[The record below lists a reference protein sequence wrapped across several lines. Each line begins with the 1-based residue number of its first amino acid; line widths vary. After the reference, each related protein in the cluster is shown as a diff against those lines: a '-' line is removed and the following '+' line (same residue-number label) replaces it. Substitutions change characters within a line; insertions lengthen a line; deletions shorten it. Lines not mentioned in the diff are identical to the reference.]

1 VEGDADVR
9 LGVFTVLYSDLAVD
23 QMLDKVAAM
32 GVDAVELGTGNY
44 PGDAHCRPAELLAGP
59 DEARA
64 LRSAVESRGLMIS
77 ALSQHGNPVHPD
89 ADFAKR
95 DREVWENTIRLA
107 EVLEVPV
114 VNAFSGC
121 PGDHAGA
128 RYPNWV
134 TCPWPEDY
142 LKVLDW
148 QWNDVVIPYWT
159 DAAEFARAHG
169 VTKIAF
175 EMHPGFVVYN
185 PETLLKLRGAVG
197 DAIGANLDPS
207 HLFWQGIDVVEAIKV
222 LGRENAVFHVHAK
235 DTYVDRRNVAVN
247 GNLDTKHYGEILT
260 RAWTFRT
267 VGYGQGERTWRDIVS
282 ALRAVGYDY
291 VMSIEHEDQL
301 MSMDEGL
308 TKAIELLRDVLIRE
322 EKPRMWWA

>member
-1 VEGDADVR
+1 VK
-9 LGVFTVLYSDLAVD
+9 LGVFTVLYSDLPLE
-23 QMLDKVAAM
+23 QMLDKVAAI
-32 GVDAVELGTGNY
+32 GLDAVELGTGNY
-44 PGDAHCRPAELLAGP
+44 PGDAHCRPAELLAES
-59 DEARA
+59 DKVDA
-64 LRSAVESRGLMIS
+64 LRRAVESRGLMIS

-89 ADFAKR
+89 AEFAKR

-142 LKVLDW
+142 PAVLEW
-148 QWNDVVIPYWT
+148 QWNDVVIPYWN

-185 PETLLKLRGAVG
+185 PETLLKLRRAVG

-222 LGRENAVFHVHAK
+222 LGREDAIFHVHAK
-235 DTYVDRRNVAVN
+235 DTYVDRGNVAVN
-247 GNLDTKHYGEILT
+247 GNIDTKHYGEILD

-282 ALRAVGYDY
+282 ALRAVDYDY

-308 TKAIELLRDVLIRE
+308 QKAIDLLTNVLIRE

>member
-1 VEGDADVR
+1 VK
-9 LGVFTVLYSDLAVD
+9 LGVFTVLYSDLPLER
-23 QMLDKVAAM
+23 MLDKVAEM
-32 GVDAVELGTGNY
+32 GLDAIELGTGNY
-44 PGDAHCRPAELLAGP
+44 PGDAHCRPAELLADP
-59 DEARA
+59 DKATA
-64 LRSAVESRGLMIS
+64 LRSAVESRGMMIS

-89 ADFAKR
+89 AEFAKR

-142 LKVLDW
+142 LAVLKW
-148 QWNDVVIPYWT
+148 QWNDVVIPYWN

-185 PETLLKLRGAVG
+185 PETLLKLRRAIG

-222 LGRENAVFHVHAK
+222 LGREHAIFHVHAK
-235 DTYVDRRNVAVN
+235 DTYVDEGNIAVN
-247 GNLDTKHYGEILT
+247 GNIDAKHYGEILD

-282 ALRAVGYDY
+282 ALRAVDYDY

-308 TKAIELLRDVLIRE
+308 QKAIDLLTNVLIRE